1 MVTLGG
7 VPAAVGGRLMM
18 AVDLDVVDGAPEGE
32 VRAAM
37 VGGIPSMVPSIGVA
51 TSRLGP
57 LACEFAR
64 SLTSSLVVED
74 QGRWGVPVD
83 DPYEAFAAIEEAI
96 VATPR
101 AAGVLADTLRLVAG
115 RDLVHGVVIESLA
128 YSTLL
133 GGEEFRRW
141 RAATAVRERPPS
153 ERAVRIERRDNVL
166 HVTLSRPET
175 RNALDQA
182 ARQALAEALDVASAD
197 PSLHVVL
204 SGKGPSFCSGGDL
217 DEFGTAT
224 DLAEAHEVRAVHG
237 PAIRM
242 AKLGQRT
249 TARVHGACVGAGV
262 ELPAFAGRVVATAGT
277 TFRLPELRM
286 GLIPGAGGTASV
298 TQRIGRWRSAWL
310 ALSGATIDVE
320 RAITWGLVDELA
332 ADECP

>member
-1 MVTLGG
+1 MVLRG
-7 VPAAVGGRLMM
+7 VVAAFIGNHRAVAIDLE
-18 AVDLDVVDGAPEGE
+18 AVDRSTEVD

-37 VGGIPSMVPSIGVA
+37 IAGTPRMVPSIGVA
-51 TSRLGP
+51 TTRLGP

-64 SLTSSLVVED
+64 TLTTSLVVDD
-74 QGRWGVPVD
+74 QGRWGVPVG
-83 DPYEAFAAIEEAI
+83 DPHEALAEIEQAVIEA
-96 VATPR
+96 PR

-115 RDLVHGVVIESLA
+115 RDPVQGVVVESLA

-133 GGEEFRRW
+133 GGREFRRW

-153 ERAVRIERRDNVL
+153 EGAVRIERRGDVL
-166 HVTLSRPET
+166 HVTLSRRET

-182 ARQALAEALDVASAD
+182 ARQALAEALDVALAD

-204 SGKGPSFCSGGDL
+204 SGQGPSFCSGGDL

-224 DLAEAHEVRAVHG
+224 DLAEAHEIRAVHG

-242 AKLGQRT
+242 AKLGERT

-262 ELPAFAGRVVATAGT
+262 ELPAFAGRVVAPAGT
-277 TFRLPELRM
+277 TFRLPEVRM

-298 TQRIGRWRSAWL
+298 TRRIGRWRSAWL

-320 RAITWGLVDELA
+320 RAIAWGLVDELA